1 MNEVRKI
8 DKRESLR
15 VVSDNRIIEA
25 KDLSTLSLNARK
37 LFYVAI
43 SQCRKCDKEFYTY
56 ETTPAELAE
65 MWGIDRSNV
74 YREAD
79 KITDELMKIIINI
92 DPVKGKRFKKRHLF
106 ELCDYDDDSVLKF
119 KLHKDMTNLLLGL
132 KRDFSKPLV
141 WDFMRMRSP
150 YSMALWHLFQ
160 KEMHSFK
167 PMMSASIEFDLSL
180 EELRRVTGCEN
191 KLKQIGQFKERVL
204 DKALIEIK
212 RNCYVDITYENIKT
226 GRTVTGFRFT
236 AQNIFGSYKIEDLEP
251 RMQKKI
257 RKAQL
262 VRKKADGT
270 LTPDEFEELEILK
283 CELDQLSFS
292 DYDENGQYKGDEEW

>member
-43 SQCRKCDKEFYTY
+43 SQCRKDDKEFYTY

-141 WDFMRMRSP
+141 WDFMKMRSP

-167 PMMSASIEFDLSL
+167 PMMSAPIEFDLSL
-180 EELRRVTGCEN
+180 EELRRVTGCEK
-191 KLKQIGQFKERVL
+191 KLKQIGEFKKRVL

-226 GRTVTGFRFT
+226 GRTVTGFRFM
-236 AQNIFGSYKIEDLEP
+236 AQNIFGSFKIEDLEP

-270 LTPDEFEELEILK
+270 LTPDEFDELEMLK

-292 DYDENGQYKGDEEW
+292 DYDENGQYKGDGEW

>member
-1 MNEVRKI
+1 MEKLREI
-8 DKRESLR
+8 DKRENLR
-15 VVSDNRIIEA
+15 VVTDNNVITSKE
-25 KDLSTLSLNARK
+25 LSTLSLNARK

-43 SQCRKCDKEFYTY
+43 SQCRKDDKEFYTY
-56 ETTPAELAE
+56 TAKPTDLAE
-65 MWGIDRSNV
+65 MWGISRQQV
-74 YREAD
+74 YKVAD
-79 KITDELMKIIINI
+79 EITDELMKFIINI

-106 ELCDYDDDSVLKF
+106 EQCDYDDDAEFVF
-119 KLHKDMTNLLLGL
+119 RLHKDMTNLLLGL
-132 KRDFSKPLV
+132 KGDFSKPLV
-141 WDFMRMRSP
+141 SDFMKMRST

-167 PMMSASIEFDLSL
+167 PMMSAPIEFDLSL
-180 EELRRVTGCEN
+180 EELRKVTGTEN
-191 KLKQIGQFKERVL
+191 KLKKISDFKKKVL
-204 DKALIEIK
+204 DRAVLDIK
-212 RNCYVDITYENIKT
+212 RNCFVDISYENIKQ
-226 GRTVTGFRFT
+226 GHSVVGFRFT

-292 DYDENGQYKGDEEW
+292 DYDENGQYKGDGEW